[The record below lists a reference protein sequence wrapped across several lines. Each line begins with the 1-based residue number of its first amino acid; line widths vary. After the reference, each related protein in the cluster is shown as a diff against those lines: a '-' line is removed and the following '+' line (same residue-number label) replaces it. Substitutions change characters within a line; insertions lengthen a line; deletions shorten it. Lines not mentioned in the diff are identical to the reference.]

1 MVALRGRG
9 GQSGEKD
16 TWHLRLELG
25 DEIVGNA
32 ITSVQK
38 DYLLMENT
46 RVSELA
52 KDLGMTSKEVIEK
65 FAEID
70 IAVKSHSNVVTPQQI
85 RRSS

>member
-38 DYLLMENT
+38 DYLLMEIYEDN
-46 RVSELA
+46 
-52 KDLGMTSKEVIEK
+52 
-65 FAEID
+65 
-70 IAVKSHSNVVTPQQI
+70 NP
-85 RRSS
+85 